1 MRRVERPVGF
11 LITYLLAQIK
21 CQWDFLLLLT
31 VLLSATQQS
40 DPVTHIDTYFYIL
53 FLIVY
58 YYYHFGC
65 AGSSR
70 LGEGFL

>member
-1 MRRVERPVGF
+1 M
-11 LITYLLAQIK
+11 LLMYNV
-21 CQWDFLLLLT
+21 